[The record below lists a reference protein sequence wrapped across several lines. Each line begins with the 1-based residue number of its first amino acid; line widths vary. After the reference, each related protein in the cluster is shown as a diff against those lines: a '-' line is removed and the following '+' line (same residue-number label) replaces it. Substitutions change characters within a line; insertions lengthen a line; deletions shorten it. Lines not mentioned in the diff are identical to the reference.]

1 MSKQKVLAK
10 LDTILPKSGGTMTG
24 ALTLHS
30 DPTNNLEAAT
40 KQYADTH
47 GVTYAT
53 DTEIKK
59 LINIVGLTTAQ

>member
-24 ALTLHS
+24 ALTLNS
-30 DPTNNLEAAT
+30 DPTSNLEAAT
-40 KQYADTH
+40 KQYADAH

-53 DTEIKK
+53 DTEINT
-59 LINIVGLTTAQ
+59 LLTTVGLTSS

>member
-24 ALTLHS
+24 TLTLHS

-53 DTEIKK
+53 DTEINT
-59 LINIVGLTTAQ
+59 LLTTVGLTSS

>member
-1 MSKQKVLAK
+1 MAKQKVLAK

-30 DPTNNLEAAT
+30 DPTKNLEAAT
-40 KQYADTH
+40 KQYADAH

-53 DTEIKK
+53 DTEINT
-59 LINIVGLTTAQ
+59 LLTTVGLTFS

>member
-24 ALTLHS
+24 TLTLHS

-53 DTEIKK
+53 SADIAT
-59 LINIVGLTTAQ
+59 LLNSVGLTES

>member
-1 MSKQKVLAK
+1 
-10 LDTILPKSGGTMTG
+10 MTG
-24 ALTLHS
+24 TLTLHS

-53 DTEIKK
+53 DTEINT
-59 LINIVGLTTAQ
+59 LLTTVGLTSS